1 MEPETHAPPSAGYE
15 HSDIRLRPL
24 IWAAVGLTLVC
35 LLSLWVTRRMFRS
48 FEATA
53 QRLDAPVHPLA
64 PAQEMP
70 PPPTLQWTPRV
81 DLDQHEEAMREQLDR
96 YGWIDR
102 PQGIVHIPIERAIEL
117 TAERGLPAREGR

>member
-1 MEPETHAPPSAGYE
+1 MEPETHTPPSAGYE

-24 IWAAVGLTLVC
+24 IWAAVGLALVC
-35 LLSLWVTRRMFRS
+35 ILSLWVTKRMFRS
-48 FEATA
+48 FETTA
-53 QRLDAPVHPLA
+53 KRLDAPVHPLA
-64 PAQEMP
+64 LTQETPPAP
-70 PPPTLQWTPRV
+70 NLQTTPRL
-81 DLDQHEEAMREQLDR
+81 DLEKHEQAMREQLDR